1 MGANLVAMRKDTPP
15 APRDDAE
22 RVLDDLRRMRDYRME
37 RLADAGLDQ
46 RLLELTRWQSARL
59 ARTHADLLHHR
70 RSGPAIRFFLTHLYA
85 PKDFT
90 RRDEDLERIA
100 PLLVKFLPP
109 RSIRTVALS
118 LEMNVVTEEVD
129 RRLLAE
135 LDRLEV
141 EVAGLEESAY
151 FEAYRRADDRSRR
164 ERQVEL
170 LGIVGHTLDGVV
182 HTPGAY
188 TALRLAGPPARLAG
202 LGELQDLLEQGF
214 QAFHGIDGAGGF
226 LNRIVRREMEIL
238 RRIYDGHPH
247 PFDVGEA

>member
-1 MGANLVAMRKDTPP
+1 MREDTSPE
-15 APRDDAE
+15 PRDDAE
-22 RVLDDLRRMRDYRME
+22 RVLDYLRKMREYRTD
-37 RLADAGLDQ
+37 RLADADLD
-46 RLLELTRWQSARL
+46 RRRLELTHWQSARL
-59 ARTHADLLHHR
+59 ARTHTDLLHHR

-100 PLLVKFLPP
+100 PLLVKVLPP

-129 RRLLAE
+129 HRLLSE
-135 LDRLEV
+135 LDRLGV
-141 EVAGLEESAY
+141 EVTGLQEDAY
-151 FEAYRRADDRSRR
+151 FEAYRRADDRPRR

-170 LGIVGHTLDGVV
+170 LGVVGHTLDRVV

-214 QAFHGIDGAGGF
+214 QAFKGVDGAGSF
-226 LNRIVRREMEIL
+226 LDKIVRREMTIL
-238 RRIYDGHPH
+238 GRIYDGHPH
-247 PFDVGEA
+247 PFEVEGP